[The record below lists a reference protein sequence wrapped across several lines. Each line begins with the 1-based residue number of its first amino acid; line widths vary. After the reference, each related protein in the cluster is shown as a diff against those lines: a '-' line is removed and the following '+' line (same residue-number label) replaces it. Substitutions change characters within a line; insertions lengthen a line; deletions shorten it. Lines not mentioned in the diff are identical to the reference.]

1 MGGLKET
8 VSELAVKV
16 GELYKELVTN
26 TVQFT
31 ELRQYTKET
40 LGEFKHSLERLSDKL
55 EASEKDRI
63 RRETELLSKIN
74 ALEARLEALSQQAL
88 HAYAGSPALLV
99 ISIAYFDD
107 WSEAKII

>member
-1 MGGLKET
+1 MMGELKGT

-40 LGEFKHSLERLSDKL
+40 LGEFK
-55 EASEKDRI
+55 
-63 RRETELLSKIN
+63 
-74 ALEARLEALSQQAL
+74 
-88 HAYAGSPALLV
+88 
-99 ISIAYFDD
+99 
-107 WSEAKII
+107 

>member
-1 MGGLKET
+1 MMGGLKET

-40 LGEFKHSLERLSDKL
+40 LSEFKHSLERLSDKL

-63 RRETELLSKIN
+63 RRET
-74 ALEARLEALSQQAL
+74 
-88 HAYAGSPALLV
+88 
-99 ISIAYFDD
+99 
-107 WSEAKII
+107 